1 MAAVFDTEDLNDE
14 IDFNRLTLIQKG
26 ELVDEIFNRQR
37 ELGKDISCEILKR
50 VFYLEI
56 NRVHSH
62 HKHEIIFNMKGKMS
76 LRDIQQVILSFF

>member
-37 ELGKDISCEILKR
+37 ELGKDISCKI
-50 VFYLEI
+50 
-56 NRVHSH
+56 
-62 HKHEIIFNMKGKMS
+62 
-76 LRDIQQVILSFF
+76 